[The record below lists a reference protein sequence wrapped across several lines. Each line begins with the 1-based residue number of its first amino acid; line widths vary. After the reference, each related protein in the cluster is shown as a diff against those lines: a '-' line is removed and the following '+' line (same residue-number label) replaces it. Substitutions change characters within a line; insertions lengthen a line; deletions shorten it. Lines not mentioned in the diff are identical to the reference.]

1 MKLATLTT
9 SVAAALGS
17 ALLSS
22 AAQAAVVTIDF
33 DGAVNTNIT
42 HAYAGLTF
50 DSPVGTQVPVRT
62 WSAPSTDTGNNILG
76 LSGQNNFY
84 AFNQS
89 TSAIDIYFDTAVSSV
104 SIAAAFLV
112 ATDQFLGIG
121 GLPFMAVYNST
132 SISAASRLGA
142 DTWNIAGD
150 SCLTGNFCSSGW
162 DTLSFN
168 SSSADIRAI
177 RLSGFVTAN
186 GAVSR
191 LAMFDTLRYDTGT
204 GGGDGDGGGTVPEPG
219 SAVLASLALLGLWA
233 TRRRTPAQYR

>member
-1 MKLATLTT
+1 MKLIPLAF
-9 SVAAALGS
+9 AS
-17 ALLSS
+17 ALLST

-50 DSPVGTQVPVRT
+50 DAPVDVHVPVRT

-76 LSGQNNFY
+76 LSGQVNFY

-89 TSAIDIYFDTAVSSV
+89 TDAIDIYFDTAVSSV

-132 SISAASRLGA
+132 SLTAANRIGV
-142 DTWNIAGD
+142 DTWDIVGD

-168 SSSADIRAI
+168 SSSANIRAI
-177 RLSGFVTAN
+177 RLSGFVNPN
-186 GAVSR
+186 GGVSR
-191 LAMFDTLRYDTGT
+191 LAMFDTLSYDTGS
-204 GGGDGDGGGTVPEPG
+204 GGDGTVPEP
-219 SAVLASLALLGLWA
+219 ASALLVGLAMFGLWA
-233 TRRRTPAQYR
+233 TQRRRQPHTG